1 MSKTAIIALGGNALS
16 QKKQAGTIAEQ
27 FLYEI
32 GNPSEYLLPDVVCDF
47 TQVTIDDLGDD
58 RVLVKGA
65 LGSPP
70 TDVYKVSATYM
81 DGYRVVGTLI
91 IGGHS
96 SKKKGKLIFEAI
108 IKKCDRI
115 LSSKGFEPFSRTS
128 YDLVGTDSIYGPERS
143 KDNSVP

>member
-1 MSKTAIIALGGNALS
+1 MVTLIV
-16 QKKQAGTIAEQ
+16 AEQ

-70 TDVYKVSATYM
+70 TDVYKVLN
-81 DGYRVVGTLI
+81 LI
-91 IGGHS
+91 WTVTGWWV
-96 SKKKGKLIFEAI
+96 
-108 IKKCDRI
+108 R
-115 LSSKGFEPFSRTS
+115 
-128 YDLVGTDSIYGPERS
+128 
-143 KDNSVP
+143 